1 MDAST
6 LPKGKSPERGAHL
19 PGIYVHKESG
29 AKFITVEGEGGYIQ
43 ADALNKPEWHG
54 SWERVGDVPTRAEL
68 LELNKAPEV
77 KTTKKG

>member
-6 LPKGKSPERGAHL
+6 LPKGQSQEKTEGRVNL

-43 ADALNKPEWHG
+43 ADALNNNVYSYLTAEW
-54 SWERVGDVPTRAEL
+54 L
-68 LELNKAPEV
+68 
-77 KTTKKG
+77 